1 MLKKRGAWLIGPGI
15 STAMWICLFAF
26 ADIHFAVNDDQ
37 FLLRTFAGA
46 SPMGAPTFHLY
57 IHAMYAFPLSWLSR
71 LFPSVAWMSV
81 LEIFLQWLSTAVMV
95 KSIVECFERR
105 CRLRHATALG
115 AFFALCFALLF
126 QLLISARITYTTVAA
141 SLGAACV
148 AQCLSVDCERA
159 DDGAVV
165 RGMLLSLLLLV
176 LCYGLR
182 QMVALPALAFCGVAF
197 LYRLVTCFGHASG
210 RGARPMWITLAVVA
224 VVMGGLAAA
233 REAEITARGQ
243 REYLAWQ
250 QARISAMDY
259 MELSD
264 IDQDARR
271 ALGWSDAQVELLD
284 NWYTMEETI
293 SAERFYQLRQTHWN
307 EAVRTTAGAAVQDF
321 LTRSP
326 LIARAMLVL
335 LGLGL
340 LCLLGLALRRK
351 RLWTF
356 LALLA
361 AALGCALLL
370 AYLAL
375 QGRLPNRAVLTPVL
389 PAAALVFCLLPECLP
404 DRGAYTACVC
414 TLLAVGTLV
423 CAVPTAREVRYVP
436 PKWEYDTYAAM
447 DEVALAHPDLLLIY
461 SNELVNDVRLF
472 PDFSSG
478 VPTNLMF
485 WGGWQR
491 GSPEYRSQMEAFG
504 LDSDHFTPAD
514 WLNPSLRYLTL
525 QTEPNPA
532 LVEHLRETLGDALA
546 WERTQMDEALYAYRF
561 YLRE

>member
-1 MLKKRGAWLIGPGI
+1 MLKKHDAWLIGLGI
-15 STAMWICLFAF
+15 STALWICLFAF
-26 ADIHFAVNDDQ
+26 ADVHFAVNDDQ
-37 FLLRTFAGA
+37 FLLRTFAGG

-71 LFPSVAWMSV
+71 LFPNVAWMTI
-81 LEIFLQWLSTAVMV
+81 LEIFLQWLSTAVIL
-95 KSIVECFERR
+95 KSIVQCFERR

-115 AFFALCFALLF
+115 AFFALCFALL
-126 QLLISARITYTTVAA
+126 LELPVSARITYTTVAA

-159 DDGAVV
+159 DSGAVV

-182 QMVALPALAFCGVAF
+182 QIVALPALAFCGVAF

-210 RGARPMWITLAVVA
+210 RIARPMWIALAIVA
-224 VVMGGLAAA
+224 LVMGGLVIA
-233 REAEITARGQ
+233 REVEITARGQ
-243 REYLAWQ
+243 REYLEWQ

-259 MELSD
+259 IKLSD
-264 IDQDARR
+264 LDQDARR

-284 NWYTMEETI
+284 NWYTMEETF
-293 SAERFYQLRQTHWN
+293 STEHFRELRQTQWN
-307 EAVRTTAGAAVQDF
+307 EATRTTAGAAVLDF
-321 LTRSP
+321 RTRSP
-326 LIARAMLVL
+326 LILRALLVL
-335 LGLGL
+335 LGLGA
-340 LCLLGLALRRK
+340 LCLLGLALRRGS
-351 RLWTF
+351 LWTL
-356 LALLA
+356 LALLT
-361 AALGCALLL
+361 AALGCAVLL
-370 AYLAL
+370 AYLAQ
-375 QGRLPNRAVLTPVL
+375 QGRLPDRAVLTPVL
-389 PAAALVFCLLPECLP
+389 PAAALAFCLLPECLP

-414 TLLAVGTLV
+414 VLLAVGTLV
-423 CAVPTAREVRYVP
+423 CAVPTAWEVRYVP
-436 PKWEYDTYAAM
+436 PKWEYDTHAAM

-461 SNELVNDVRLF
+461 SNELVNDLRLF

-478 VPTNLMF
+478 VPTNLLF

-525 QTEPNPA
+525 QTEPHPA
-532 LVEHLRETLGDALA
+532 LVEYLRETLGNDLT
-546 WERTQMDEALYAYRF
+546 WEQTQMDEALYAYRF
-561 YLRE
+561 SLRE